1 MYLRMKQFLCDQ
13 PMTLKLKL
21 VKLTQLEIHSMIKGF
36 SNQNKYRSL
45 QKKPV
50 LKNSMKDIY
59 QILVNS
65 QDKIIKK
72 VRSTLKLS
80 KPLSDALLNSYNK
93 VNIS

>member
-13 PMTLKLKL
+13 LMTLKLKL